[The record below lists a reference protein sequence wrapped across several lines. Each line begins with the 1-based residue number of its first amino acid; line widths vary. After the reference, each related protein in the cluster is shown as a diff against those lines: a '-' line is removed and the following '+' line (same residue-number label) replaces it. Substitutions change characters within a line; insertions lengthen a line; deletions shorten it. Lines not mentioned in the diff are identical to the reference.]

1 MIIFQFMQGAKKLA
15 VVATGILLAVALSGQ
30 VMAKDE
36 LPEVSSDGL
45 HLVKDSKVAVA
56 YAKQGIDLTQF
67 NKVKI
72 LDCYVAFKE
81 NWARDYNLNEVGLSG
96 RVNDKDMDAIK
107 GRLANAF
114 KEVFEEQLTE
124 AGHEVVEEG
133 GPGVLLLRPAIINL
147 DVNAPDIMKAS
158 RGNTWVNSVGEMT
171 LYLELYDAEDNT
183 LLARAIDPKAGRNGG
198 MATRANRASNSAEAK
213 RILRQWADQLA
224 SHLGEVKQQTGG

>member
-1 MIIFQFMQGAKKLA
+1 MIIFQFVQGAKKLA
-15 VVATGILLAVALSGQ
+15 VVATGLLLTVALSGQ
-30 VMAKDE
+30 VMAKE
-36 LPEVSSDGL
+36 KLPEVSSDGL
-45 HLVKDSKVAVA
+45 HLVKDSKVAIA

-67 NKVKI
+67 TKVKI

-107 GRLANAF
+107 DRLATAF
-114 KEVFEEQLTE
+114 KEVFEEQLTK

-147 DVNAPDIMKAS
+147 DVTAPDIMKAS
-158 RGNTWVNSVGEMT
+158 FGNTWVNSVGQMT
-171 LYLELYDAEDNT
+171 LYLELYNAEDNT
-183 LLARAIDPKAGRNGG
+183 LLARAIDPKAGRSGG
-198 MATRANRASNSAEAK
+198 MATNANRASNSAEAK

-224 SHLGEVKQQTGG
+224 SHLGEVKQQTGD